1 MKKNRILCIEVS
13 GECQHLMDV
22 NRPSLAFLCG
32 SSQGLYC
39 TKNIYWKPITKDA
52 CKNCKEGRYQGF
64 TREQTILKIAK
75 AICRTDGEDCE
86 TCGFNG
92 NEKGCK
98 QYLEIGNYITMAE
111 VVLNALLEGHNDER
125 QI

>member
-1 MKKNRILCIEVS
+1 MKENRIYCTEVS
-13 GECQHLMDV
+13 GECQHLMDTTD
-22 NRPSLAFLCG
+22 SLSAYLCQCP
-32 SSQGLYC
+32 QGFYC
-39 TKNIYWKPITKDA
+39 NKNIAWKPITKDT
-52 CKNCKEGRYQGF
+52 CKNCKEGRYQGL

-75 AICRTDGEDCE
+75 VICRIDGEGCE

-111 VVLNALLEGHNDER
+111 AVLNELLEVHDDEK
-125 QI
+125 